1 MATAVPEP
9 TPASSGPLKP
19 SRPATPTER
28 EADPLSGEFLPAP
41 RSASPRSA
49 FRRTALF
56 VLGLL
61 MVVAGIVLGVLP
73 VVPGFPL
80 TIAVLLMMAA
90 GSSVTRSL
98 LNHAE
103 MKLPRRVRL
112 VLRGVLRRCMEP
124 RRVP

>member
-1 MATAVPEP
+1 
-9 TPASSGPLKP
+9 
-19 SRPATPTER
+19 
-28 EADPLSGEFLPAP
+28 
-41 RSASPRSA
+41 
-49 FRRTALF
+49 
-56 VLGLL
+56 

-80 TIAVLLMMAA
+80 TIAGLLMMAA

-112 VLRGVLRRCMEP
+112 VLRGVMRRCMEP

>member
-1 MATAVPEP
+1 
-9 TPASSGPLKP
+9 
-19 SRPATPTER
+19 
-28 EADPLSGEFLPAP
+28 
-41 RSASPRSA
+41 
-49 FRRTALF
+49 
-56 VLGLL
+56 

-80 TIAVLLMMAA
+80 TIAGLLMMAA

-98 LNHAE
+98 LNQAE

-112 VLRGVLRRCMEP
+112 VLRGVMRPCMEP